1 VKITITDS
9 ERSIIMADKQ
19 TYTFSN
25 EIDTVEVS
33 SLGAKIIVIPQER
46 EDIYVEYDNPKNTPE
61 FCAVLSG
68 KTLTLKE
75 SFSFSIFGSKPA
87 EGYTI
92 TVFLPL
98 RTFENIRIKTASGG
112 VEVGEGSAENFT
124 LNTASGNINI
134 NAFFNNVKLQSASG
148 NITLTNP
155 LANNRDVVSL
165 DKEGTPVYTAQSLS
179 VCTVSGNAAVSGYR
193 TELFTVHSV
202 SGKTA
207 IDGISGRGQVSV
219 TSGSVDISYAEWN
232 NDLSV
237 SLISGNVKVT
247 LPENSGIALTVNG
260 VSGSVRTDL
269 GQAKGSFM
277 NLGKGTSGDFGG
289 ENKHKLDASLTSG
302 MVTVAQA

>member
-1 VKITITDS
+1 
-9 ERSIIMADKQ
+9 MADKQ

>member
-1 VKITITDS
+1 
-9 ERSIIMADKQ
+9 MADKQ

-98 RTFENIRIKTASGG
+98 RTFETIRIKTASGG
-112 VEVGEGSAENFT
+112 VEVGEVSAENFT

-247 LPENSGIALTVNG
+247 LPDNSGIALTVNG

>member
-1 VKITITDS
+1 
-9 ERSIIMADKQ
+9 MADKQ

-112 VEVGEGSAENFT
+112 VEVDEVSAENFT

-155 LANNRDVVSL
+155 LADNRDVVSL
-165 DKEGTPVYTAQSLS
+165 DKEGAPVYTAQSLS

>member
-1 VKITITDS
+1 
-9 ERSIIMADKQ
+9 MADKQ

-112 VEVGEGSAENFT
+112 VEVGEVSAENFT

-165 DKEGTPVYTAQSLS
+165 DKEEAPVYTAQSLS

-247 LPENSGIALTVNG
+247 LPENSGVALTVNG

>member
-1 VKITITDS
+1 
-9 ERSIIMADKQ
+9 MADKQ

-112 VEVGEGSAENFT
+112 VEVGEVSAENFT

-219 TSGSVDISYAEWN
+219 TSGSVEISYAEWN